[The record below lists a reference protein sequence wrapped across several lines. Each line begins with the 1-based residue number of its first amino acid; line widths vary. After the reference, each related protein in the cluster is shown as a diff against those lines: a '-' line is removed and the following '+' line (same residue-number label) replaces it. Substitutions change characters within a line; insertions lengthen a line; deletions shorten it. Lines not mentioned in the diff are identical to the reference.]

1 MSDTSIIPCGESFYE
16 GSRSISCSLSS
27 RLNKE
32 KNIPTTFKKSSK
44 LSCENDSL
52 PESRNDYSVKTQTS
66 VSMSSA
72 SVIDDM
78 KKDSLL
84 LTELLDS
91 SDDEWANTGIRDN
104 NGQQKMSISPATAT
118 LNSSVSRAHSVAS
131 TPNTCSQRPIPVL
144 STKVKPGAT
153 QSNNLNSSFNS
164 PNRINTIP
172 NNGNDGEPTDR
183 IK

>member
-1 MSDTSIIPCGESFYE
+1 
-16 GSRSISCSLSS
+16 
-27 RLNKE
+27 
-32 KNIPTTFKKSSK
+32 
-44 LSCENDSL
+44 
-52 PESRNDYSVKTQTS
+52 
-66 VSMSSA
+66 MSSA

-118 LNSSVSRAHSVAS
+118 LNSSVSRAHSAAS
-131 TPNTCSQRPIPVL
+131 TPNTCSQQPIPVL
-144 STKVKPGAT
+144 STKGKPGAT

-164 PNRINTIP
+164 PNRINAIP